1 MGAPLGRLPSLVPE
15 VDFILVMDVLTGA
28 SSFYFMIENNR
39 QGGRR
44 FRNTLSKKEG
54 GRVTFRRSMG
64 TGCRVCPDPDVGRMC
79 GGLLG
84 IETARPEAFATFAA
98 SKSIIS

>member
-1 MGAPLGRLPSLVPE
+1 MGTPLGRLPSLVPE
-15 VDFILVMDVLTGA
+15 VGFILVMDVLTGA
-28 SSFYFMIENNR
+28 SSFYFMKENNR
-39 QGGRR
+39 QGGAVSETHSR
-44 FRNTLSKKEG
+44 KKEG

-84 IETARPEAFATFAA
+84 IETARPEAFATFAV